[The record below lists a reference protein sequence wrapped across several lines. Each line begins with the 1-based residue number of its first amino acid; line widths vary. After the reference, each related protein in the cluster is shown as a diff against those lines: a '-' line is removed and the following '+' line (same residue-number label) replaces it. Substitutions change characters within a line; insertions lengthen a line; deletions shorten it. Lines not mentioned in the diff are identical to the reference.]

1 MNVEYINR
9 VVLGG
14 VLVRDSNFGYTAGK
28 TAVATF
34 TLAFYSSPDKGGFSK
49 QKRSLIDIIFFGAKE
64 AKWSQLLK
72 ENKQVVVEGRL
83 QQRCWVT
90 REGIHKSK
98 TEIVADLVKSIN

>member
-49 QKRSLIDIIFFGAKE
+49 QKRSLIDVIFFGAKE

-83 QQRCWVT
+83 QQRSWVT

>member
-1 MNVEYINR
+1 MNVEDINR

-49 QKRSLIDIIFFGAKE
+49 KKRSFIDIIFFGAEE
-64 AKWSQLLK
+64 AKWSQVLK
-72 ENKQVVVEGRL
+72 KDKRIVVEGRL
-83 QQRCWVT
+83 QQRSWVT

-98 TEIVADLVKSIN
+98 TEILADRIKSIN

>member
-34 TLAFYSSPDKGGFSK
+34 ALAFYSSPDKGGFSK

-83 QQRCWVT
+83 QQRSWVT

>member
-14 VLVRDSNFGYTAGK
+14 VLVRDSNFCYTAGK

-83 QQRCWVT
+83 QQRSWVT

-98 TEIVADLVKSIN
+98 TEIVADLVKSID